1 MTTGEVIG
9 RLQRLLA
16 EARPIVKEAAGT
28 RADAALSR
36 FREGFTLEPQLRE
49 ELKLLG
55 FQGTDVDKLIIVAR
69 LIFDTDYRTELT
81 TVYRTAYQ
89 NDLIILEEL
98 RTALEAII
106 ARPERVDNII
116 DIEYAKKLPEPTLP
130 TLSELRAAYLADI
143 ITEADYRAGLEL
155 LNLAPERIELILAL
169 AFLAKAK
176 AAAKA
181 K

>member
-1 MTTGEVIG
+1 MTTEVIG

-16 EARPIVKEAAGT
+16 EARPIVKEAGGT

-36 FREGFTLEPQLRE
+36 FREGFTLEPQLRQ
-49 ELKLLG
+49 ELRDLG

-69 LIFDTDYRTELT
+69 LIFDTDYRSELI
-81 TVYRTAYQ
+81 TVYRTAFQ
-89 NDLIILEEL
+89 NDLITLEEL

-116 DIEYAKKLPEPTLP
+116 NIEYAKKLPETKLP
-130 TLSELRAAYLADI
+130 TLAELKAAYLADI
-143 ITEADYRAGLEL
+143 ITENQYRSELEALEL
-155 LNLAPERIELILAL
+155 PPDRIELIIAL
-169 AFLAKAK
+169 AILAKAK
-176 AAAKA
+176 AKA